1 MRVFGIDFTSRPT
14 RRKPILCAE
23 GRIEGAALVLKGLRA
38 WDSFAPF
45 EAMLA
50 SEGPWIAGM
59 DFPFGLPR
67 PFISAIGWPGDW
79 AGYTRHAALLGRA
92 GFRAALDG
100 FRQGRPAGQREY
112 RRAADV
118 AAGAI
123 SPQKLYGVPVGL
135 MYLEGAPRLLDSP
148 VSIPLLKV
156 GDPARVAIEAYPGCA
171 VRQLIGRQSY
181 KNDDPARQSPLHRA
195 ARQAVLEG
203 LEAPANP
210 WGLHLKV
217 GPADRALLLDD
228 PGADR
233 LDAVICAMQAAW
245 AWQRPDYGL
254 PADADPDE
262 GWIANPSLCGKP
274 C

>member
-79 AGYTRHAALLGRA
+79 AGYTRYAALLGRA

-171 VRQLIGRQSY
+171 VRQLIGRQPY
-181 KNDDPARQSPLHRA
+181 KNDDPARQSPQHRA
-195 ARQAVLEG
+195 ARQAVLVD
-203 LEAPANP
+203 LEAPGNP
-210 WGLHLKV
+210 WGLRLKV
-217 GPADRALLLDD
+217 GAADRALLLDD

-262 GWIANPSLCGKP
+262 GWIADPSLCGKP